1 MTGNGLVGASTSFIR
16 VGTASYR
23 ARLPARCRLWR
34 PPVRSPDQLVTK
46 CNYRA
51 LNELASAGEETKE
64 GLP

>member
-1 MTGNGLVGASTSFIR
+1 MTGKSLVGASTSFIR
-16 VGTASYR
+16 VGTAGYR

-34 PPVRSPDQLVTK
+34 APVRSPDQLIKK

-51 LNELASAGEETKE
+51 LNELASAGKETKE